1 MIKNIIFDMGQVLV
15 RWSPELVTRRL
26 KLPEQDNA
34 LLISEV
40 FGGVEWTA
48 MDRGR
53 MTGEDGL
60 ALICRRLPERLH
72 EAARSIVLEWWKG
85 ELLPMEGM
93 AELIAELKDMGYNI
107 YLLSNAAS
115 TLNNYFH
122 RLPGAEHFSGRIVS
136 ADVKLLKPQHEI
148 YELLYS
154 RFSLR
159 PEECIFID
167 DSPAN
172 IDGAQCTGMD
182 GIVFRGDVER
192 LRRELNEKGVAVK
205 Q

>member
-1 MIKNIIFDMGQVLV
+1 MIKNIIFDMGQVLI
-15 RWSPELVTRRL
+15 RWSPQLVTRRFS
-26 KLPEQDNA
+26 LPEEDNA

-53 MTGEDGL
+53 MTAEESL
-60 ALICRRLPERLH
+60 ELICRRLPERLH
-72 EAARSIVLEWWKG
+72 SAARSVVLEWWKA
-85 ELLPMEGM
+85 ELVPMEGM
-93 AELIAELKDMGYNI
+93 AELIAELKGMEYNI
-107 YLLSNAAS
+107 YLLSNASSA
-115 TLNNYFH
+115 LNSYFH

-154 RFSLR
+154 RFSLK

-182 GIVFRGDVER
+182 GVVFRGDVRR
-192 LRRELNEKGVAVK
+192 LRRELNEKGIAVK

>member
-1 MIKNIIFDMGQVLV
+1 MIKNIIFDMGQVLIQ
-15 RWSPELVTRRL
+15 WSPQIVTARFA
-26 KLPEQDNA
+26 LPEEDNA

-53 MTGEDGL
+53 MTPQESFE
-60 ALICRRLPERLH
+60 LISRRLPERLH
-72 EAARSIVLEWWKG
+72 GAARSVIFEWWKVN
-85 ELLPMEGM
+85 LVPMEGM
-93 AELIAELKDMGYNI
+93 EELVAELKEMGYNI
-107 YLLSNAAS
+107 YLLSNASSA
-115 TLNNYFH
+115 LNIYFP

-159 PEECIFID
+159 PGECLFVD

-182 GIVFRGDVER
+182 GIVFRGDVRR

>member
-1 MIKNIIFDMGQVLV
+1 MIKNIVFDMGQVLI
-15 RWSPELVTRRL
+15 RWSPQLVTARFD
-26 KLPEQDNA
+26 LPEEDKA

-53 MTGEDGL
+53 MTPEESYEH
-60 ALICRRLPERLH
+60 IRRRLPPRLH
-72 EAARSIVLEWWKG
+72 EAARSTVFDWWKT
-85 ELLPMEGM
+85 ELVPVAGM
-93 AELIAELKDMGYNI
+93 AELIAELKGMGYNI

-115 TLNNYFH
+115 TLNVYFH

-136 ADVKLLKPQHEI
+136 ADEKLLKPQHEI

-159 PEECIFID
+159 PEECIFVD

-182 GIVFRGDVER
+182 GIVFRGDVAR
-192 LRRELNEKGVAVK
+192 LRRELNEKGVTVK
-205 Q
+205 E

>member
-1 MIKNIIFDMGQVLV
+1 MIKNIIFDMGQVLIH
-15 RWSPELVTRRL
+15 WSPQIVTARFA
-26 KLPEQDNA
+26 LPEEDKA

-53 MTGEDGL
+53 MTPQESFE
-60 ALICRRLPERLH
+60 LISRRLPERLH
-72 EAARSIVLEWWKG
+72 DAARSVIFEWWKVN
-85 ELLPMEGM
+85 LVPMEGM
-93 AELIAELKDMGYNI
+93 EELIAELKGMGYNI
-107 YLLSNAAS
+107 YLLSNASSA
-115 TLNNYFH
+115 LNIYFH

-182 GIVFRGDVER
+182 GIVFRGDVAR
-192 LRRELNEKGVAVK
+192 LRRELNEKGIAVK

>member
-1 MIKNIIFDMGQVLV
+1 MIKNIIFDMGQVLI
-15 RWSPELVTRRL
+15 RWSPQLVTARL
-26 KLPEQDNA
+26 GLPDDDNA

-53 MTGEDGL
+53 MTAEEGL
-60 ALICRRLPERLH
+60 ALICRRLPPRLH
-72 EAARSIVLEWWKG
+72 EAARSLVFEWWKT
-85 ELLPMEGM
+85 EFVPMAGM
-93 AELIAELKDMGYNI
+93 AELIAELKGMGYNI

-115 TLNNYFH
+115 TLNVYFN
-122 RLPGAEHFSGRIVS
+122 RIPGSEHFSGRIVS
-136 ADVKLLKPQHEI
+136 ADVKLLKPEHEI

-154 RFSLR
+154 RFSLQ

-182 GIVFRGDVER
+182 GIVFRGDVAR
-192 LRRELNEKGVAVK
+192 LRRELNEKGIAVK

>member
-1 MIKNIIFDMGQVLV
+1 MIKNIIFDMGQVLIH
-15 RWSPELVTRRL
+15 WSPQRVTARFD
-26 KLPEQDNA
+26 LPEEDKA
-34 LLISEV
+34 LLVSEV

-53 MTGEDGL
+53 MTPEESFEH
-60 ALICRRLPERLH
+60 IRRRLPPHLH
-72 EAARSIVLEWWKG
+72 EMARSTVFEWWKT
-85 ELLPMEGM
+85 ELVPMEGM
-93 AELIAELKDMGYNI
+93 AELVGELKSMGYNI

-115 TLNNYFH
+115 SLNIYFH
-122 RLPGAEHFSGRIVS
+122 KLPGAQHFSGRIVS
-136 ADVKLLKPQHEI
+136 ADEKLLKPEHEI

-154 RFSLR
+154 RFSLK

-182 GIVFRGDVER
+182 GIVFRGDVAR
-192 LRRELNEKGVAVK
+192 LRRELREKGVAVK
-205 Q
+205 K

>member
-1 MIKNIIFDMGQVLV
+1 M
-15 RWSPELVTRRL
+15 
-26 KLPEQDNA
+26 
-34 LLISEV
+34 
-40 FGGVEWTA
+40 
-48 MDRGR
+48 
-53 MTGEDGL
+53 
-60 ALICRRLPERLH
+60 
-72 EAARSIVLEWWKG
+72 
-85 ELLPMEGM
+85 
-93 AELIAELKDMGYNI
+93 
-107 YLLSNAAS
+107 
-115 TLNNYFH
+115 
-122 RLPGAEHFSGRIVS
+122 
-136 ADVKLLKPQHEI
+136 KLLKPQHEI

>member
-1 MIKNIIFDMGQVLV
+1 MIKNIIFDMGQVLIQ
-15 RWSPELVTRRL
+15 WSPQQVTARFD
-26 KLPEQDNA
+26 LPEEDRA

-53 MTGEDGL
+53 MTQEEGL
-60 ALICRRLPERLH
+60 ALILPRLPERLH
-72 EAARSIVLEWWKG
+72 AAARSVVLEWWKA
-85 ELLPMEGM
+85 ELRPYGGM
-93 AELIAELKDMGYNI
+93 AELIAELKGMGYTI

-115 TLNNYFH
+115 TLNVYFN
-122 RLPGAEHFSGRIVS
+122 RIPGSEYFSGRVVS

-154 RFSLR
+154 RFSLD
-159 PEECIFID
+159 PGECIFID

-182 GIVFRGDVER
+182 GIVFRGDVAR
-192 LRRELNEKGVAVK
+192 LRRELNEKGIAVK